1 MTTQRRGW
9 AGLAAGLAIALAVS
23 ACQVDGRAAPDPAAV
38 ASLQSS
44 SGSSVSSGSSSGPAT
59 SAQLP
64 TSPELPISS
73 PATSSPAA
81 SSTPVPSPTIEDR
94 STSAGPSSDDPTT
107 SSSSGPTL
115 VMADDGYAVSVIVTT
130 VWARA
135 LTAKGYRVGIRSI
148 DTQAAQVAA
157 LKSGQI
163 DLAQQYNSELLTY
176 LDKGNDAVTQ
186 SEVDSAIAKKLPAGL
201 TALRSTPAKD
211 DVALTVSAATAAKYQ
226 LHSISD
232 LSDHVGDVTLL
243 LPGTDG
249 TSFARGLTNYY
260 GLTFATTKAADWGG
274 AKTIAGIKSS
284 SAVGPMAFSQWQIDA
299 DKFVTLTDPE
309 HLFYLENFIP
319 LVGKTIT
326 PAMRTVLD
334 AASAKLTQTALRG
347 MRKQYSAGGSATDIA
362 DAWLA
367 SVGLK

>member
-1 MTTQRRGW
+1 MIRRRKGW

-23 ACQVDGRAAPDPAAV
+23 ACQVDGSAAPDPAAV
-38 ASLQSS
+38 ASLQST
-44 SGSSVSSGSSSGPAT
+44 SGSTASGGPSSGPVT
-59 SAQLP
+59 SAPVP
-64 TSPELPISS
+64 TGAEQPTSS
-73 PATSSPAA
+73 PATSSV
-81 SSTPVPSPTIEDR
+81 PVPSPTIEDR

-107 SSSSGPTL
+107 SGASGPTL

-135 LTAKGYRVGIRSI
+135 LTAKGFRVGIRTI

-157 LKSGQI
+157 LKSGQV

-186 SEVDSAIAKKLPAGL
+186 SEVDSAIAKKLPTGL
-201 TALRSTPAKD
+201 SALRSTPAKD
-211 DVALTVSAATAAKYQ
+211 DVALAVSAATAAKYK

-249 TSFARGLTNYY
+249 TGFARGLTNYY
-260 GLTFATTKAADWGG
+260 GLTFATTKVADWGG
-274 AKTIAGIKSS
+274 TKTIAGIKSS
-284 SAVGPMAFSQWQIDA
+284 SAVGPMAFSQWQIDTN
-299 DKFVTLTDPE
+299 KFVTLTDPE
-309 HLFYLENFIP
+309 HLFYIENFIP
-319 LVGKTIT
+319 LVGRTIT
-326 PAMRTVLD
+326 PAMRATLD
-334 AASAKLTQTALRG
+334 ATSAKLTQAALRG
-347 MRKQYSAGGSATDIA
+347 MRKQFSAGGTPTEIA